1 MSTETTALP
10 IGPPAAVLPAA
21 ATAMPADRFTP
32 YPQAPSNVPT
42 NDADSGQ
49 ADRKEGRTRTV
60 LIALLV
66 VATAAVVITA
76 FALSFY
82 GLNDFARRV
91 MKLPTVLAAFVPIG
105 LDIFSLCGIL
115 ATYLLRHTEWRV
127 RAYTWTVFLVPA
139 GLSIAGNLVHA
150 QHRHLGQPGVV
161 AAALIPVILALATH
175 LVVVVQR
182 HSGPGTEASTE
193 EHVCP
198 VPAADEDEQV
208 TDPDEYPEDA
218 PVSGGPTGNAE
229 GGESAAKARALA
241 VLLDGGDVPAA
252 AEAAGVDPSTVRR
265 WVRRLQERPP
275 TRTPKRRTAP
285 ARDRSASAE
294 SGTDPTSD
302 LDGANA

>member
-1 MSTETTALP
+1 MSISTAPLETTEVV
-10 IGPPAAVLPAA
+10 PADMPVADRPVAPDAEVVEVPAEQAPGKEGGARAVL
-21 ATAMPADRFTP
+21 
-32 YPQAPSNVPT
+32 V
-42 NDADSGQ
+42 G
-49 ADRKEGRTRTV
+49 
-60 LIALLV
+60 LLV
-66 VATAAVVITA
+66 FSTALVVITA

-91 MKLPTVLAAFVPIG
+91 MRLPAILAMFVPIG

-115 ATYLLRHTEWRV
+115 ATYLLKHAEWRV

-182 HSGPGTEASTE
+182 HSGPGTETSVE

-198 VPAADEDEQV
+198 VPADDEDEQV
-208 TDPDEYPEDA
+208 TGADEYPEEA
-218 PVSGGPTGNAE
+218 PVSGGPTGSVE

-285 ARDRSASAE
+285 TRDRSASAE
-294 SGTDPTSD
+294 PGTESTSD
-302 LDGANA
+302 MDGANA